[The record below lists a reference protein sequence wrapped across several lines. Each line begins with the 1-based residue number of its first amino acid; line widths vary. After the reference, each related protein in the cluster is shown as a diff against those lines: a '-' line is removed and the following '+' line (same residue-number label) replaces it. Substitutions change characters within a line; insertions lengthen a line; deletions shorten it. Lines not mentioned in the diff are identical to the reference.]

1 MRDLGDL
8 AAGFQVVAGSIGPS
22 HGFVHIVEIGGPVEI
37 FGLAVRPND
46 FIHAD
51 RHGAVVVPSD
61 MISSLAG
68 AIAKMR
74 AAEGLILEPAREPGF
89 NFDKFL
95 AAWQAFENARI

>member
-1 MRDLGDL
+1 MTVDDLSEVVLPHL
-8 AAGFQVVAGSIGPS
+8 A
-22 HGFVHIVEIGGPVEI
+22 VHIVEIGGPVEI

-61 MISSLAG
+61 MIFSLAG

-74 AAEGLILEPAREPGF
+74 AAEALILDPAREPGF
-89 NFDKFL
+89 NFDKFV
-95 AAWQAFENARI
+95 AAWQTFENARI